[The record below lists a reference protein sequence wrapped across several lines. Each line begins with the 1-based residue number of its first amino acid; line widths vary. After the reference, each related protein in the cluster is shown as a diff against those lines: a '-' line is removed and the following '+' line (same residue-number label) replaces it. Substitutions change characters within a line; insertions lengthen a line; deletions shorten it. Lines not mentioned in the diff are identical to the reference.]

1 MLVNARNRVL
11 GRVHSACQ
19 STEYPS
25 LGALTGNNDIERA
38 GEKENFTLTRSRH
51 HAGHLLTLVQV
62 STASAP
68 PAAALVIS
76 GSLIPGGSQG
86 WKQIVTS
93 FLASGLD

>member
-1 MLVNARNRVL
+1 MLVNAKNRVL

-19 STEYPS
+19 SVEYTS
-25 LGALTGNNDIERA
+25 SGALTGNNDIERA
-38 GEKENFTLTRSRH
+38 DEKENFTLTRSRH
-51 HAGHLLTLVQV
+51 HAGRLLTLVQI
-62 STASAP
+62 STASTP

-86 WKQIVTS
+86 WKKIITS